1 MFSFYYPN
9 STKLAGGLF
18 GTLAMRQIRTL
29 VAVLIAVSTPLSA
42 LAAPLN
48 VPINQVRKL
57 PFAGLAS
64 TVTPGNTEIADVFV
78 VDDHTILV
86 QGKKPGVTN
95 LIVTDRAGRTLYNDR
110 VIVSTSDINAVMIS
124 RGNQVSAYACEP
136 YCLNL
141 PQAAIASPAG
151 R

>member
-1 MFSFYYPN
+1 
-9 STKLAGGLF
+9 LEDDLF
-18 GTLAMRQIRTL
+18 GTFAMRPFRLLIAT
-29 VAVLIAVSTPLSA
+29 LIAVSTPLSV

-48 VPINQVRKL
+48 VPLNQVRKL

-64 TVTPGNTEIADVFV
+64 TVTPGNSDIADVFV

-95 LIVTDRAGRTLYNDR
+95 LMVMDRAGRTLFNDR
-110 VIVSTSDINAVMIS
+110 IIVSTADVNAAVIS
-124 RGNQVSAYACEP
+124 RGGALTAYACEP
-136 YCLNL
+136 YCVI
-141 PQAAIASPAG
+141 IANPGGSVAGSPV

>member
-1 MFSFYYPN
+1 MRPLHIL
-9 STKLAGGLF
+9 LA
-18 GTLAMRQIRTL
+18 
-29 VAVLIAVSTPLSA
+29 VSIAVSTPLSA

-48 VPINQVRKL
+48 VPLNQVRKL

-64 TVTPGNTEIADVFV
+64 TVTPGNTDIADVFV

-86 QGKKPGVTN
+86 QGKKPGMTN

-110 VIVSTSDINAVMIS
+110 IIVSTADVNATMIS
-124 RGNQVSAYACEP
+124 RGGNVTAYACEP
-136 YCLNL
+136 YCLVVAN
-141 PQAAIASPAG
+141 PGAPVPA